1 MLRHTIISA
10 LGLSLYTSSSTASSI
25 PQHPMISPAGLW
37 EILPDA
43 KGINVWFSN
52 IMDTIWGEDATDF
65 DYYLN
70 GRSGDIRHFDSAIE
84 SVEHFAKVF
93 PEGDPDTVLI
103 AFHNYSMSGT
113 LSTERAADKQ
123 WLCYELDC
131 PMNRIAEACRDLG
144 APCVMEERE
153 EL

>member
-1 MLRHTIISA
+1 
-10 LGLSLYTSSSTASSI
+10 
-25 PQHPMISPAGLW
+25 MISPTGLW
-37 EILPDA
+37 EILPGA

-52 IMDTIWGEDATDF
+52 ITDTIWGEDATDF

-70 GRSGDIRHFDSAIE
+70 GRSGDMKHFDSAIE
-84 SVEHFAKVF
+84 SVEHFARVF

-103 AFHNYSMSGT
+103 AFHNYSMGGT
-113 LSTERAADKQ
+113 LSAERAADKQ

-131 PMNRIAEACRDLG
+131 PMNKIAEACKDLDV
-144 APCVMEERE
+144 PCAVEERE

>member
-1 MLRHTIISA
+1 MLRNTITSA
-10 LGLSLYTSSSTASSI
+10 LSLGLLTTSSTAASI
-25 PQHPMISPAGLW
+25 PQNSVISPTGIW
-37 EILPDA
+37 EILPGA

-52 IMDTIWGEDATDF
+52 ITDSIWGEDATDF

-70 GRSGDIRHFDSAIE
+70 GRSSDMRHFDSAIE

-113 LSTERAADKQ
+113 LSAERAADKR

-131 PMNRIAEACRDLG
+131 PMNKIAEACKDLDV
-144 APCVMEERE
+144 PCAVEGRE

>member
-1 MLRHTIISA
+1 MLRSTITSA
-10 LGLSLYTSSSTASSI
+10 LSLALYTSSSTAASI
-25 PQHPMISPAGLW
+25 PQNPMISPAGLW
-37 EILPDA
+37 EILPGA

-52 IMDTIWGEDATDF
+52 ITDTIWGEDVTDF

-70 GRSGDIRHFDSAIE
+70 GRDGNLRHFESAIE

-93 PEGDPDTVLI
+93 SEGGPDTVLV
-103 AFHNYSMSGT
+103 AFHNYSVGGT
-113 LSTERAADKQ
+113 LSAERAADKQ

-131 PMNRIAEACRDLG
+131 PMNKIAEACKDLDV
-144 APCVMEERE
+144 PCLVYERA

>member
-1 MLRHTIISA
+1 MLRNIITSA
-10 LGLSLYTSSSTASSI
+10 LSLALYTTSSTAASI
-25 PQHPMISPAGLW
+25 SQNPVMSPAGLW

-52 IMDTIWGEDATDF
+52 ITDTIWGEDATGF

-93 PEGDPDTVLI
+93 PESNPDTVLV
-103 AFHNYSMSGT
+103 AFHNYSMSGK
-113 LSTERAADKQ
+113 LSAERVADKQ

-131 PMNRIAEACRDLG
+131 PMNKIAEACKDLDV
-144 APCVMEERE
+144 PCVKEGRE
-153 EL
+153 DL

>member
-1 MLRHTIISA
+1 MFRNTITSA
-10 LGLSLYTSSSTASSI
+10 LGLALYTAIPTAASI
-25 PQHPMISPAGLW
+25 PQNSMISPTGLW
-37 EILPDA
+37 EILPGA

-52 IMDTIWGEDATDF
+52 ITDTIWGEDATGF

-70 GRSGDIRHFDSAIE
+70 GRSGDMRHFDSAIE

-93 PEGDPDTVLI
+93 HNGDPDTVLI

-113 LSTERAADKQ
+113 LSAERAADKQ

-131 PMNRIAEACRDLG
+131 PMNKIAEACRDLNV
-144 APCVMEERE
+144 PCAVEGRE

>member
-1 MLRHTIISA
+1 MLCNTIIST
-10 LGLSLYTSSSTASSI
+10 LSLALYTASSI
-25 PQHPMISPAGLW
+25 AASIPQNPMISPAGLW

-52 IMDTIWGEDATDF
+52 ITDTIWGEDATDF

-84 SVEHFAKVF
+84 SVEHFANVF
-93 PEGDPDTVLI
+93 PDGDSDTVLI
-103 AFHNYSMSGT
+103 AFHNYSMGGT
-113 LSTERAADKQ
+113 LSAERAADKL

-131 PMNRIAEACRDLG
+131 PMNKVAEACRDLDV
-144 APCVMEERE
+144 PCVVEERR

>member
-1 MLRHTIISA
+1 MLCNTIIST
-10 LGLSLYTSSSTASSI
+10 LSLALYTASSTATSI
-25 PQHPMISPAGLW
+25 PQDPMISPAGFW

-52 IMDTIWGEDATDF
+52 ITDTIWGEDATDF

-84 SVEHFAKVF
+84 SVEHFAEVF
-93 PEGDPDTVLI
+93 PDSDPDTVLI
-103 AFHNYSMSGT
+103 AFHNYSMGGT
-113 LSTERAADKQ
+113 LSAERAADKQ

-131 PMNRIAEACRDLG
+131 PMNKIAEACKDLDV
-144 APCVMEERE
+144 PCVVEERRK
-153 EL
+153 L